1 MLFQSLLTDPL
12 FILTYAI
19 ALLSAITIH
28 EAAHAFAAL
37 KLGDDT
43 AQKMGRLTLNPFAH
57 LDLLG
62 TIFLLLVGFGWGK
75 PVPVNSS
82 NFKNPAKDETIVALF
97 GPFSNLCLAL
107 GVAIIFQ
114 LSKGQASPQLSN
126 LLITT
131 GYFNLILMIF
141 NLLPVPPLDGSKI
154 IHLVFGEKVYHWLN
168 SYGIYI
174 LIALVFLPIGRYTV
188 VDYILSPISKVVEKF
203 LFK

>member
-19 ALLSAITIH
+19 ALLCAITIH

-37 KLGDDT
+37 RLGDNT
-43 AQKMGRLTLNPFAH
+43 AQKIGRLTLNPFAH

-75 PVPVNSS
+75 PVPVNPS
-82 NFKNPAKDETIVALF
+82 NFKNPVKDEMIVALF

-107 GVAIIFQ
+107 GVALIFQ
-114 LSKGQASPQLSN
+114 LSQGYASPQLSN

-154 IHLVFGEKVYHWLN
+154 IRLIFGEKVYHWL
-168 SYGIYI
+168 SFYGIYI

-188 VDYILSPISKVVEKF
+188 VDYILSPISKVVENF